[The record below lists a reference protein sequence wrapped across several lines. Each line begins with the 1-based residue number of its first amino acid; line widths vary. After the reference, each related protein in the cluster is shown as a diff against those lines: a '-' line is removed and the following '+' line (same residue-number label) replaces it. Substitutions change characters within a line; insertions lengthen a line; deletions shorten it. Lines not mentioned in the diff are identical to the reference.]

1 MSLAGGF
8 RDLLR
13 PPPHRGPLIAA
24 GAVCLGVG
32 VALEEVR
39 LEEKL
44 SNPVHMAI
52 LLAVGGL
59 IFWLGAQAP
68 NEGGEPPAY
77 QSVLLVTGLG
87 LLYAGLLSAADVL
100 GADFDGFPA
109 GAFVWTSLLAGTLA
123 LWPAF
128 ERNSA
133 ITLLLAAILG
143 GVALLS
149 AWSWIFGADSAAPY
163 RWLLAAYAA
172 FLVLSALALREP
184 ARRHAEV
191 LIDAGGLS
199 IAAIAIVPNGF
210 ALLFGEASLPGIW
223 EVVLLGAGFG
233 LIAFGALDRS
243 PGPAYLGVVNLALFV
258 FEVGYSDD
266 ETLFW
271 WPLVLLAIGA
281 VMLVAGLRPRR
292 PLPPEPDPY
301 RAGEAPLAARADDDE
316 VVIRVRKD

>member
-1 MSLAGGF
+1 MSLA
-8 RDLLR
+8 DLLR
-13 PPPHRGPLIAA
+13 PPPHRGPLIAS
-24 GAVCLGVG
+24 GAVALTTGL
-32 VALEEVR
+32 ALEELR
-39 LEEKL
+39 LADRL
-44 SNPVHMAI
+44 PDPVHMLI
-52 LLAVGGL
+52 LLLTGGL

-87 LLYAGLLSAADVL
+87 LLYAGLLSTADVL